1 MKNVI
6 IGILLLTTIALG
18 SLYLTQN
25 RKTHEAE
32 ANAANIQEKLAEA
45 ETRVA
50 RQEERTTAL
59 ETRLHETRE
68 KAVAKADQVTK
79 LEAAITNQ
87 VQTNAKSSSPIAE
100 MFKSQEMRDLIK
112 SQQKI
117 ALSGLVDKN
126 YADFFGSLGLPADK
140 SAALKD
146 LILKK
151 SLIGAQAGVS
161 LMAGDMDA
169 EKRQEVIKQ
178 SKADTDEVDKQ
189 IKEFLGDTSYPQFQT
204 YEKTMPDRMVV
215 NMFKEQQA
223 SGPGALTPEQESQL
237 LQAMSQERQ
246 NFKFTTDF
254 TDQSKVSN
262 DPAAFF
268 TEEKITRF
276 QEESTQLQD
285 HYLSRATSI
294 LGPEQVESF
303 QKFLVGQREMQNAGM
318 KMAMQLFGQKSS
330 SN

>member
-6 IGILLLTTIALG
+6 IGILLLTTIAFG

-32 ANAANIQEKLAEA
+32 ANAANIQEKLIEA
-45 ETRVA
+45 ETRIS

-79 LEAAITNQ
+79 LEETITNQ
-87 VQTNAKSSSPIAE
+87 TQTNVKSSSPFAE
-100 MFKSQEMRDLIK
+100 MFKSPEMRDLIK
-112 SQQKI
+112 NQQKI

-126 YADFFGSLGLPADK
+126 YSDFFSSAGLASDK

-161 LMAGDMDA
+161 LMAGDLDS
-169 EKRQEVIKQ
+169 EKRQEIIQQ
-178 SKADTDEVDKQ
+178 SKTDTDQVDQQ
-189 IKEFLGDTSYPQFQT
+189 IKEFLGQESYPQFQA
-204 YEKTMPDRMVV
+204 YEKTIPDRMTV
-215 NMFKEQQA
+215 NMFKEQLA

-237 LQAMSQERQ
+237 LQAMRDERQ

-254 TDQSKVSN
+254 TDQSKLSA
-262 DPAAFF
+262 DPASFF
-268 TEEKITRF
+268 TDEKISKF
-276 QEESTQLQD
+276 QEERDQLQD
-285 HYLSRATSI
+285 KYVARAASI
-294 LGPEQVESF
+294 LTADQIEPF
-303 QKFLVGQREMQNAGM
+303 QKFLVGQRDMQNAGM
-318 KMAMQLFGQKSS
+318 KMAMQLFGQKN